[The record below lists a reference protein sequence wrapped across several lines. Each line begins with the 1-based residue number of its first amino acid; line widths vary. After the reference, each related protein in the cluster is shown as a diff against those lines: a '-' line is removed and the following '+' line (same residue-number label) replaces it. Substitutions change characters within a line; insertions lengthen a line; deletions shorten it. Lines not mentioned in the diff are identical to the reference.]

1 MSVDLNEVVDLICHT
16 YHEARNV
23 RHPIKAGKPIEAS
36 KYAKLT
42 NLPNNPVVAWR
53 DMASL
58 RDRAAHSSAVQAA
71 TQVFQH
77 FFDLSLADLVELY
90 AMPVWKSSAY
100 GGNPWADIT
109 SKVRNLV
116 DVTNASGSRA
126 EVIYREIISM
136 DHNTGLVADKLRKL
150 KGS

>member
-1 MSVDLNEVVDLICHT
+1 
-16 YHEARNV
+16 
-23 RHPIKAGKPIEAS
+23 
-36 KYAKLT
+36 
-42 NLPNNPVVAWR
+42 
-53 DMASL
+53 MASL
-58 RDRAAHSSAVQAA
+58 RDRAANSSAVQAG

-90 AMPVWKSSAY
+90 AMPVWNSSAY
-100 GGNPWADIT
+100 GGNPWAAIT

-116 DVTNASGSRA
+116 DVTNASESRA

-136 DHNTGLVADKLRKL
+136 DHNTGIVADKLRKL